1 MINSIVHGDCI
12 PLMTAMSESSVDF
25 ILTDPPYLVNY
36 RSRDGRRIAND
47 RGGDWVQAA
56 FTQMHRVLKD
66 NAFAVTFYGW
76 NHVGLYMDAWTK
88 AGFSAAGHIPFP
100 KEYASSSRYL
110 RHTHEQAYLLVKGRP
125 PLPSN
130 PIADV
135 IPWRDYTGNR
145 LHPTQKP
152 VSILKPLISAFTGPD
167 ALVLD
172 PFCGSGSTLVA
183 ARDLGRRFLGL
194 EIDQA
199 YFRIASRRLF
209 RKCPTL

>member
-12 PLMTAMSESSVDF
+12 PLMTAMAESSVDF

-100 KEYASSSRYL
+100 RSMPAHRVTCGIPMNRHIFSSRDG
-110 RHTHEQAYLLVKGRP
+110 RHC
-125 PLPSN
+125 LP
-130 PIADV
+130 
-135 IPWRDYTGNR
+135 IPS
-145 LHPTQKP
+145 PM
-152 VSILKPLISAFTGPD
+152 
-167 ALVLD
+167 
-172 PFCGSGSTLVA
+172 
-183 ARDLGRRFLGL
+183 
-194 EIDQA
+194 
-199 YFRIASRRLF
+199 
-209 RKCPTL
+209 